1 MIRPGDPFARFR
13 VALRAQLIATG
24 ERLFTKHVHE
34 LRDISGRLKR
44 EIRTIEDQAAKLC
57 DRRDRLLRA
66 LDRTEAKLR
75 ATAVARVRLD
85 ADRQEV
91 DADCLQ
97 LQDEQ
102 TIPQSGTG
110 PRR

>member
-1 MIRPGDPFARFR
+1 MIRPGDPFARMR
-13 VALRAQLIATG
+13 VALRAQLVACG

-34 LRDISGRLKR
+34 LRDMSGRLKR
-44 EIRTIEDQAAKLC
+44 EIRIIEDQAAALAA
-57 DRRDRLLRA
+57 RRDRLYRA
-66 LDRTEAKLR
+66 LDKTEAKLR

-102 TIPQSGTG
+102 IIP
-110 PRR
+110 